1 MDYRT
6 EAPEIIK
13 SFLFYHETVKGHSRT
28 TVDEYYLDLR
38 LFFRY
43 LKILRGVVPKE
54 TPLEEIS
61 IADVDLAFV
70 SAVTLSEV
78 YDYISFLSRDRVR
91 NQHSRNSE
99 RGLSSASR
107 ARKVATIRSYY
118 KYLTQRAKLLTV
130 NPVQDLDM
138 PKLQKSLPHYLT
150 LEESQRLLQAV
161 DGKNKERDYC
171 ILCIFLNCGLRVSEV
186 VGLNLEDIGRD
197 HLRVLGKGD
206 KERVVFLN
214 ESCTAAI
221 NDYLTV
227 RRGIT
232 ADTNAFFLSNRR
244 KRISRETVHSMVKNT
259 LLKAG
264 IDREGLSSH
273 KLRHT
278 AATLMLQNGVDVR
291 TLQEILG
298 HDHLNT
304 TQIYTHVDSTEL
316 RLAAEA
322 NPLAEF
328 DGKKKK
334 ETT

>member
-1 MDYRT
+1 MNYRT

-13 SFLFYHETVKGHSRT
+13 SFLFYHENVKGHSRA

-43 LKILRGVVPKE
+43 LKILRGLVPND
-54 TPLEEIS
+54 TPMEEIS
-61 IADVDLAFV
+61 ISDIDLDFV
-70 SAVTLSEV
+70 GAVTLNEV
-78 YDYISFLSRDRVR
+78 YDYSAFLSRDRIR
-91 NQHSRNSE
+91 NQHSRSSE
-99 RGLSSASR
+99 RGLSNASR
-107 ARKVATIRSYY
+107 ARKMATIRSYY
-118 KYLTQRAKLLTV
+118 KYLTQRAKLLSV

-150 LEESQRLLQAV
+150 LEESRRLLQAV

-171 ILCIFLNCGLRVSEV
+171 ILCIFLNCGLRVSEL

-197 HLRVLGKGD
+197 HLRVLGKGN

-214 ESCTAAI
+214 ESCTDAI
-221 NDYLTV
+221 NDYLAV

-232 ADTNAFFLSNRR
+232 ANTNAFLLSNRR
-244 KRISRETVHSMVKNT
+244 QRISRETVHSMVKNT

-264 IDREGLSSH
+264 IDREGMSSH

-316 RLAAEA
+316 RLAADA
-322 NPLAEF
+322 NPLAGF
-328 DGKKKK
+328 NGKKAR
-334 ETT
+334 ENN